1 MSPWLFVVAAVVM
14 VSGQTPP
21 TSAVDT
27 ERSSQFVATSL
38 SDVGVA
44 TSLSDVDADF
54 AYQGEYWGDVRAVE
68 GTIVPFGL
76 QVVALGDGH
85 FSAMGYQ
92 GGLPGNGWDRETMI
106 PW

>member
-38 SDVGVA
+38 SDV
-44 TSLSDVDADF
+44 DADF
-54 AYQGEYWGDVRAVE
+54 AYQGEYWGDGRAVE